1 MHIFY
6 YGRRKIGF
14 NSMVINEYFELMHS
28 FISYYA
34 FIYHIYQFYLL
45 MVLLINI

>member
-34 FIYHIYQFYLL
+34 FIYQFYLL